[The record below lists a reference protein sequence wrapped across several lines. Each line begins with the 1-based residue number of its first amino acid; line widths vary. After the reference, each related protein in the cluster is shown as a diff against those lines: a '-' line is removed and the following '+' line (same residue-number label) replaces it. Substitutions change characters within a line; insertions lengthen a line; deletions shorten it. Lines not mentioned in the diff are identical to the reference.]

1 MPPFSVRVTR
11 SGGFMKTLRVRKA
24 SDVSLGDV
32 IYFGGQH
39 LMVTDIEVYRFGR
52 ELHLQEPTGR
62 TTVKFYAD
70 YETLS
75 VEA

>member
-1 MPPFSVRVTR
+1 
-11 SGGFMKTLRVRKA
+11 MKTLRIRKV

-32 IYFGGQH
+32 IYWGGQH
-39 LMVTDIEVYRFGR
+39 LTVTDIDTDKFGR
-52 ELHLQEPTGR
+52 ELHFQEPTGR
-62 TTVKFYAD
+62 TTVRFFAD

>member
-1 MPPFSVRVTR
+1 
-11 SGGFMKTLRVRKA
+11 MKTLRIRTE
-24 SDVSLGDV
+24 SDVGLGDV

-39 LMVTDIEVYRFGR
+39 FTVTEIDTDRFGR
-52 ELHLQEPTGR
+52 EFHLQEPTGR
-62 TTVKFYAD
+62 TTVRFFAD

>member
-1 MPPFSVRVTR
+1 
-11 SGGFMKTLRVRKA
+11 MKTLRIRKA

-32 IYFGGQH
+32 IYFAGQH
-39 LMVTDIEVYRFGR
+39 YTVTEIDTDRFGR
-52 ELHLQEPTGR
+52 ELHLQESTGR
-62 TTVKFYAD
+62 TTVRFFAD

>member
-1 MPPFSVRVTR
+1 MN
-11 SGGFMKTLRVRKA
+11 TLKVRKA

-32 IYFGGQH
+32 IYSNGLH

-52 ELHLQEPTGR
+52 ELHFQEPTGK
-62 TTVKFYAD
+62 TTVKFFAD
-70 YETLS
+70 YETVS

>member
-1 MPPFSVRVTR
+1 MN
-11 SGGFMKTLRVRKA
+11 TLRIRKA

-32 IYFGGQH
+32 IYLGGQH
-39 LMVTDIEVYRFGR
+39 LTVTEIDTDKFGR

-62 TTVKFYAD
+62 TTVRFFAD

>member
-1 MPPFSVRVTR
+1 MN
-11 SGGFMKTLRVRKA
+11 TLRIRKA

-32 IYFGGQH
+32 IFWGGQH
-39 LMVTDIEVYRFGR
+39 LTITEIDTDKFGR

-62 TTVKFYAD
+62 TTVRFFAD

>member
-1 MPPFSVRVTR
+1 MN
-11 SGGFMKTLRVRKA
+11 TLRIRKV

-32 IYFGGQH
+32 IYFGGQR
-39 LMVTDIEVYRFGR
+39 LTVTEIDADRFGR

-62 TTVKFYAD
+62 TTVRFFAD

-75 VEA
+75 IEA

>member
-1 MPPFSVRVTR
+1 MQ
-11 SGGFMKTLRVRKA
+11 TLRILKA

-32 IYFGGQH
+32 IYWNGQH
-39 LMVTDIEVYRFGR
+39 FTVTEIDTDRFGR

-62 TTVKFYAD
+62 TTVKFFAD

-75 VEA
+75 IES

>member
-1 MPPFSVRVTR
+1 
-11 SGGFMKTLRVRKA
+11 MKTLRVRKA

-32 IYFGGQH
+32 IYFAGQH

-52 ELHLQEPTGR
+52 ELHLQEPAGR